1 MINKK
6 EEISSLVSVAFVD
19 VRFSEVDALG
29 IVWHGHYITYF
40 EDGREAFGRQYGIS
54 YLDIQ
59 KNGYS
64 RPIVKTSTEHFLPLK
79 YGETFRI
86 ETNFINVSAAKMVFR
101 YKIFNESNQLVC
113 TGETVQVFVDGEGNL
128 SYYNPSFFQ
137 EWKEKWGLNK
147 VIGNEA

>member
-1 MINKK
+1 M
-6 EEISSLVSVAFVD
+6 SGSARLMHWGS
-19 VRFSEVDALG
+19 
-29 IVWHGHYITYF
+29 VWHGHYITYF

-86 ETNFINVSAAKMVFR
+86 ETNFINVSAAKWCFDIKFLTNLINWFVPEKPYRFLWMAKGIYRIIIRLFFR
-101 YKIFNESNQLVC
+101 NGKKN
-113 TGETVQVFVDGEGNL
+113 GG
-128 SYYNPSFFQ
+128 
-137 EWKEKWGLNK
+137 
-147 VIGNEA
+147 